1 MITVRRLFLCL
12 LVVSGLVVA
21 LLHRYAIKGGTDYRS
36 EWNPL
41 IRSSVEDGHT
51 GNGPYRNYRHKIEKI
66 DDLVELSYPISQ
78 EEAGLMVSWGWY
90 KTSVGQER
98 AEALEE
104 IRETLY
110 ERAMVDFH
118 VHMIG
123 VLLFGSEK
131 ASSILYAPVP
141 PRMMDA
147 SECFIS
153 RIDFFHDHCGM
164 VADYG
169 SNISLAINNICRRL
183 VAKED
188 FEEACIDTCG
198 NKNITPTVD

>member
-12 LVVSGLVVA
+12 LVVSGLVVV
-21 LLHRYAIKGGTDYRS
+21 LLHRYATKVGTDYRS

-41 IRSSVEDGHT
+41 
-51 GNGPYRNYRHKIEKI
+51 RHKDQRISLGEKI

-78 EEAGLMVSWGWY
+78 QEAGLMVSWGWY
-90 KTSVGQER
+90 KTSMGQER
-98 AEALEE
+98 ADALEE

-123 VLLFGSEK
+123 VLLFGSVK

-141 PRMMDA
+141 PRMMDD
-147 SECFIS
+147 SECTIS
-153 RIDFFHDHCGM
+153 RIEFFHDHCGM

-169 SNISLAINNICRRL
+169 SNISLAITNICHRL
-183 VAKED
+183 VGKEE

-198 NKNITPTVD
+198 NKNIIPTGD

>member
-1 MITVRRLFLCL
+1 M
-12 LVVSGLVVA
+12 G
-21 LLHRYAIKGGTDYRS
+21 
-36 EWNPL
+36 E
-41 IRSSVEDGHT
+41 
-51 GNGPYRNYRHKIEKI
+51 IEKI

-78 EEAGLMVSWGWY
+78 EEAGLMVSWGWVSGWFLRHHLLSRGFDTFACMYVQY

-118 VHMIG
+118 VHRIG

-153 RIDFFHDHCGM
+153 RVTLI
-164 VADYG
+164 YY
-169 SNISLAINNICRRL
+169 
-183 VAKED
+183 
-188 FEEACIDTCG
+188 
-198 NKNITPTVD
+198 